1 MRIGLHDAD
10 AEHLRNKIFPNY
22 ALMKISSWHKARGDS
37 VEWWRSAK
45 RFDCVY
51 SSKIFDFTKE
61 NPLLPLHTVKGGTG
75 YDVKSTLPTEIE
87 NSFPDYSVYPDCSYA
102 VGFLTRGC
110 INHCPWCIVPQ
121 KEGMIRPYRTWQELI
136 RPDSDRLVLMDN
148 NILASEHGIA
158 QLERLTGSG
167 LKIDLNQGMDIR
179 LVTEELVQLFK
190 HLNWI
195 RFIRFSCDTKNQLPY
210 FEKIVRLFEKHKI
223 SISRIF
229 IYILVQKDL
238 ADADHRV
245 QSLFALNRNISLYAQ
260 AERNEHMGIVPNRL
274 QKEFAQRY
282 VYGRIYKKE
291 NWAQYCARK
300 GLIEYEQHKTGTY

>member
-10 AEHLRNKIFPNY
+10 AEHLRNKTFPNY
-22 ALMKISSWHKARGDS
+22 ALMKISSWHKTHGNTVD
-37 VEWWRSAK
+37 WWQSK
-45 RFDCVY
+45 KHFDRVY

-61 NPLLPLHTVKGGTG
+61 NPLLPYHTLKGGTG
-75 YDVKSTLPTEIE
+75 YDVKSTLPPEIE
-87 NSFPDYSVYPDCSYA
+87 DSFPDYSIYPDCDYA

-121 KEGMIRPYRTWQELI
+121 KEGMIRPYRTWHQLV
-136 RPDSDRLVLMDN
+136 RPDSERLVLMDN
-148 NILASEHGIA
+148 NILACEYGIA
-158 QLERLTGSG
+158 QLESLTGSEIS
-167 LKIDLNQGMDIR
+167 IDLNQGMDIR
-179 LVTEELVQLFK
+179 LVTEELIQLFK
-190 HLNWI
+190 HLKWI
-195 RFIRFSCDTKNQLPY
+195 RFIRFSCDSKSQLPY
-210 FEKIVRLFEKHKI
+210 FERIFPLFEKYKI

-238 ADADHRV
+238 ADAEHRV

-260 AERNEHMGIVPNRL
+260 AERNERMGIVPNKL

-291 NWAQYCARK
+291 TWAQYCARR
-300 GLIEYEQHKTGTY
+300 GLIENEQHEIGTH

>member
-10 AEHLRNKIFPNY
+10 TEHLRNKIFPNY
-22 ALMKISSWHKARGDS
+22 ALMKVSAWHKTQGDI
-37 VEWWRSAK
+37 VDWWQSTK
-45 RFDCVY
+45 RFDRVY

-75 YDVKSTLPTEIE
+75 YDLKSILPSEIE
-87 NSFPDYSVYPDCSYA
+87 DSFPDYSLYPDCDYA

-110 INHCPWCIVPQ
+110 INNCPWCLVPQ

-136 RPDSDRLVLMDN
+136 RPDSDKLVLMDN
-148 NILASEHGIA
+148 NILACSHGIA
-158 QLERLTGSG
+158 QLESLTGSG

-195 RFIRFSCDTKNQLPY
+195 RFIRFSCDTKSQLPY

-300 GLIEYEQHKTGTY
+300 GLIEYEQHEIGTY